1 MTFSSSSVGL
11 LNSRRTSKQRVAGSS
26 PAGIAKRNQED
37 KSRIHSRQNTSCT
50 HGAHIRHHWR
60 TQSQSWKEN
69 ATHATDM
76 HVMRSV
82 LSSLDASTDT
92 IPPAGHDGSQPSW
105 HEGMLPQRHDGLQP
119 HRYGANQ
126 SPRFLFASRH
136 WAHFTLIQSHLPAC
150 KARSCVSTRCL
161 RARAAR
167 IRQGAAFTDSVASPS
182 SWLLIGV

>member
-1 MTFSSSSVGL
+1 MCPVRSVTHVSGRSIKKISHASTAAKIPRAHMVHTFAITGGRSPNRGRKM
-11 LNSRRTSKQRVAGSS
+11 RRMRLTCMSCGACCPRSTPRQIR
-26 PAGIAKRNQED
+26 
-37 KSRIHSRQNTSCT
+37 SRQPVMMVPSH
-50 HGAHIRHHWR
+50 HG
-60 TQSQSWKEN
+60 
-69 ATHATDM
+69 
-76 HVMRSV
+76 MRV
-82 LSSLDASTDT
+82 CC
-92 IPPAGHDGSQPSW
+92 HK
-105 HEGMLPQRHDGLQP
+105 RHDGLQP